1 MGRPRSLNPRF
12 PWPSPQGPASH
23 VTLSASSE
31 GQVKGT
37 PGYYSRTQGISPCRP
52 ITATIYLTPKKKRK
66 NFALGVW
73 VSWLAGWLAGWQAGL
88 VGWQSRQAR
97 WLAGW
102 PGWLANSN
110 TMKLGTLASWL
121 AGWVSC
127 LAGWLASKQMM
138 CMASETQSLGI

>member
-1 MGRPRSLNPRF
+1 MPASEVSRPGHLTPAPPFLLLLAGGCMGRPRSLNPRF

-52 ITATIYLTPKKKRK
+52 ITATIPHPNGKKRK
-66 NFALGVW
+66 KIALGVW

-88 VGWQSRQAR
+88 VSWQSRQAR

-102 PGWLANSN
+102 PGWLARAISIYSSSY
-110 TMKLGTLASWL
+110 LYL
-121 AGWVSC
+121 
-127 LAGWLASKQMM
+127 
-138 CMASETQSLGI
+138 